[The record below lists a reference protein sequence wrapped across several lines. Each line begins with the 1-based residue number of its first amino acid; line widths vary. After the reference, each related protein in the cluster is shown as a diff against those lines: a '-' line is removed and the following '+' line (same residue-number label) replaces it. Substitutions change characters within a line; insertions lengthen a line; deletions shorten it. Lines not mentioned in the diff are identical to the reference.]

1 MNGQQPFTLH
11 VLIKFVP
18 FSIMAN
24 RCQLVIAAIYNIHAI
39 ESFVSLIFPCIF
51 LLSVPE
57 QCENVNGNQKDDSGP
72 GTLLWLSSSPNASL
86 LHHQSAF
93 VQRTGSVSY
102 NIETAF
108 EVRVRTQ
115 SLCVADQTMNINETL
130 AATDDVATTSET
142 TSTTATSRTNPTTNP
157 FISIWTTKEA
167 GACVLS
173 AVLLKLTPLTTDAKK
188 IE

>member
-1 MNGQQPFTLH
+1 MP
-11 VLIKFVP
+11 VD
-18 FSIMAN
+18 A
-24 RCQLVIAAIYNIHAI
+24 
-39 ESFVSLIFPCIF
+39 
-51 LLSVPE
+51 E

-86 LHHQSAF
+86 KTQSAF
-93 VQRTGSVSY
+93 VQRSGCVSY

-115 SLCVADQTMNINETL
+115 SLCVADDTMNTNDAHASTED
-130 AATDDVATTSET
+130 AADAVASSSHMYATTTPS
-142 TSTTATSRTNPTTNP
+142 STVSV
-157 FISIWTTKEA
+157 WTTKEA

-173 AVLLKLTPLTTDAKK
+173 ALLLKLTPLTTDAKK

>member
-1 MNGQQPFTLH
+1 MFRH
-11 VLIKFVP
+11 RY
-18 FSIMAN
+18 A
-24 RCQLVIAAIYNIHAI
+24 
-39 ESFVSLIFPCIF
+39 
-51 LLSVPE
+51 E

-86 LHHQSAF
+86 KTQSTF
-93 VQRTGSVSY
+93 LQRSGSVSY

-115 SLCVADQTMNINETL
+115 SLCVADETMNAIDAQASTADTADTMN
-130 AATDDVATTSET
+130 AASHTNTTTS
-142 TSTTATSRTNPTTNP
+142 STTTTAVNPMV
-157 FISIWTTKEA
+157 SVWTTKEA

-173 AVLLKLTPLTTDAKK
+173 ALLLKLTPLTIDAKK